1 MPEPRDCYGSYR
13 ALQERE
19 REGTDYVIVTWPGR
33 TDTTVMAPHG
43 GEIEPGTSEI
53 GYAIA
58 GNEHGFYAFEGR
70 KPSLNRVLHLTS
82 TRFDEPR
89 ALALARRSRLVV
101 TIHGCGEA
109 REVVYVGSRC
119 TPLLEHT
126 TTILRQWGFAV
137 DAHQRL
143 RGRHPDN
150 LCNLGREG
158 KGIQL
163 ELTSG
168 LRRTLFQDL
177 TPRGRRHPTRRFGA
191 FVDAM
196 RTVLVRTREAPPG
209 LPDDGGSIAWKGH
222 P

>member
-1 MPEPRDCYGSYR
+1 MPEPRDRYGSYR

-19 REGTDYVIVTWPGR
+19 REGRDYVIFARAGR

-53 GYAIA
+53 ARAIA
-58 GNEHGFYAFEGR
+58 GDEHGFYAFEGR
-70 KPSLNRVLHLTS
+70 KPRLNRILHLTS

-109 REVVYVGSRC
+109 RDVVYVGSRC
-119 TPLLEHT
+119 ASLLEHT
-126 TTILRQWGFAV
+126 TTILGQWGFAV

-150 LCNLGREG
+150 LCNLGRGG

-163 ELTSG
+163 ELTAG

-177 TPRGRRHPTRRFGA
+177 TPRGRQHPTGRFGA
-191 FVDAM
+191 FVGAM
-196 RTVLVRTREAPPG
+196 RTVLARTREAPPG
-209 LPDDGGSIAWKGH
+209 LPEDDGSIAWKGH